1 MAPLA
6 DEPGRP
12 PIADE
17 DQARATCYALISRLF
32 YAPPD
37 AEFLREMGGGTE
49 APQPAD
55 GPEVGWQLVEI
66 DKPSL
71 GGGYPKAYEAFQAA
85 CRKAD
90 IASVQEEYEAI
101 FGGAGKA
108 LITPYTSGYAE
119 PHAPDRH
126 LVALREHL
134 VAWGLARRD
143 AVFEVE
149 DHASAVCD
157 VMRWLIEHDRPLAVQ
172 HTFFEEFVYTGLTT
186 FCDAISASPGTSFYR
201 SVAELAR
208 AFLAVECEAFDMH
221 TDT

>member
-1 MAPLA
+1 MAQLS
-6 DEPGRP
+6 DEPGSR
-12 PIADE
+12 PIAHE

-37 AEFLREMGGGTE
+37 AELLSELGT
-49 APQPAD
+49 ADVPQTQD
-55 GPEVGWQLVEI
+55 GPESGWQLVEI
-66 DKPSL
+66 DKPAI
-71 GGGYPKAYEAFQAA
+71 GGSYPKAYATFQAA
-85 CRKAD
+85 CRNAD
-90 IASVQEEYEAI
+90 LASVREEYEAI

-119 PHAPDRH
+119 PGAPDRH

-172 HTFFEEFVYTGLTT
+172 RTFFEEFVYTGLGT
-186 FCDAISASPGTSFYR
+186 FCNAISVSPGTSFYR

-208 AFLAVECEAFDMH
+208 AFLAVECAAFDMH